1 MNKDPRDILI
11 KPVITENSMLKM
23 EENNT
28 YTFKVAKNSNKV
40 QIRKAI
46 EEIFDVKVDN
56 VNTMNMRGKK
66 RRLGRNEGRTASWKK
81 ALVKLAEGD
90 SIEIFE
96 GL

>member
-1 MNKDPRDILI
+1 MKDFRDVLI

-28 YTFKVAKNSNKV
+28 YTFKVAKNSNK
-40 QIRKAI
+40 IEIKNAI
-46 EEIFDVKVDN
+46 EEIFNVKVDN

-66 RRLGRNEGRTASWKK
+66 RRLGRTEGRTASWKK
-81 ALVKLAEGD
+81 ALVKLAEED

>member
-1 MNKDPRDILI
+1 MKDSRDVLI

-28 YTFKVAKNSNKV
+28 YTFKVAKDSNKI
-40 QIRKAI
+40 QIRNAV

>member
-28 YTFKVAKNSNKV
+28 YTFKVAKNANKV
-40 QIRKAI
+40 EIKTAI
-46 EEIFDVKVDN
+46 EEIFNVKVDN

-66 RRLGRNEGRTASWKK
+66 RRLGRNEGTTASWKK